1 MKKNKILYHLV
12 KPIYAIPLRLLYRP
26 ELIGKQ
32 NIPQEG
38 PIIFAANHKMAFDPL
53 LVLVSTK
60 REVSYLAKS
69 ELFRGFHGWFFRK
82 IGMIPVFRGKQN
94 AAAVLE
100 AAEVLKAGGAIG
112 VFPEGKRNR
121 TQEDLLPFRRGAV
134 RLAKETS
141 SLIIPC
147 AIKGK
152 YRLFRKGIQIEFG
165 KPIQVNS
172 YEIDQANEILR
183 EEIRKLLRK

>member
-1 MKKNKILYHLV
+1 MKKSKILYHLV

-26 ELIGKQ
+26 KLIGKQ

-69 ELFRGFHGWFFRK
+69 ELFRGLHGWVFRK

-134 RLAKETS
+134 RLAN
-141 SLIIPC
+141 
-147 AIKGK
+147 
-152 YRLFRKGIQIEFG
+152 
-165 KPIQVNS
+165 V
-172 YEIDQANEILR
+172 
-183 EEIRKLLRK
+183 